1 MEDVLSFCD
10 KTIKETNTKIN
21 QTEGILKKQ
30 LGKNEYEE
38 MQKEIKS
45 NDASTKNI
53 LHQRKLKIFN
63 NLKHK
68 PKAQIKVTTI
78 KETENK
84 EKPTYGEK
92 NPRNPSRRQN
102 LTNNLESNTTPNMQ
116 ERLQS
121 MSPTNKLQKQGNS
134 QSQTIFGT
142 SNVNDNKQ

>member
-92 NPRNPSRRQN
+92 KTRNPSRRQN

>member
-21 QTEGILKKQ
+21 QTEGILKQQ

-38 MQKEIKS
+38 KQKEIKS

-53 LHQRKLKIFN
+53 LHQRELKISN

-68 PKAQIKVTTI
+68 PKAQIKATTI

-92 NPRNPSRRQN
+92 KPRNPSRRQN

-121 MSPTNKLQKQGNS
+121 MSPTNKLQKQGKS
-134 QSQTIFGT
+134 LSRTIFGT
-142 SNVNDNKQ
+142 SNVNDDKQ